1 MAKGFNPRAR
11 KQYPFPNPQ
20 DRGFSKN
27 ILRPQ
32 NVVKPQPPFLLRGK
46 VAREIRDMDWISGD
60 TKSTYDN
67 VD

>member
-32 NVVKPQPPFLLRGK
+32 NVVKPQPPSPFTGKGSPGNPGHGLDIRGYK
-46 VAREIRDMDWISGD
+46 V
-60 TKSTYDN
+60 Y
-67 VD
+67 V